1 MMIASRQGDAHQ
13 GDADVRLAEVV
24 AALSLATDLGM
35 GQPLEYALCSC
46 VLAVRLGE
54 ALGFDE
60 EGLREV
66 YYQALLRY
74 IGCNAEVHVFAAFIG
89 DELALRHDFA
99 MVDAGQQRAV
109 MQLMVRYMREANA
122 GASPLHM
129 ARAIAHGLL
138 TMPGQMKPF
147 FAGHCEVAER
157 LAERLGFGP
166 NIRAA
171 LGQLYERWDGKGLP
185 NGLKGEAVL
194 PAVRVVALAQDA
206 ITFHRLG
213 GQDAA
218 VAMAKER
225 AGGAYDPT
233 MAACFCAHASTLL
246 ADLDAEPSW
255 GAVIALEPGA
265 RRSLS
270 AADFDAACA
279 AMADFSDLKSTY
291 TLTHSSGVANLA
303 AEAARRVGLPDADV
317 TLIRRAGL
325 LHDIGRVGVSVSIW
339 EKPGPLTEREWERV
353 RLHAYHTERVLARPA
368 SLARIGAVAS
378 LHHERLDGSG
388 YHKGIGAASLS
399 PAARIL
405 AAADVYQAM
414 TEARAHRPARTPDA
428 AAAELRQEAR
438 AGRLDADAVNSVLDA
453 AGHRVPVQRRTLA
466 AGLSER
472 EVEVLRL
479 IARGNS
485 IKDAAATLY
494 ISRKTVDNHVQNIYS
509 KIGVST
515 RAGATL
521 FAMEHDLLADAG

>member
-1 MMIASRQGDAHQ
+1 MRASGHSDARS
-13 GDADVRLAEVV
+13 GEAGVRLAEVV

-35 GQPLEYALCSC
+35 GQPLEYALCTC

-60 EGLREV
+60 AGLREV

-99 MVDAGQQRAV
+99 AIDAGQQRAV

-122 GASPLHM
+122 GASPLQM

-147 FAGHCEVAER
+147 IAGHCEVAER
-157 LAERLGFGP
+157 LAERLGFAP

-185 NGLKGEAVL
+185 NRLKGEAVL

-225 AGGAYDPT
+225 AGGAYDPE
-233 MAACFCAHASTLL
+233 MAACFCTHASTLL
-246 ADLDAEPSW
+246 ADLDTEPSW
-255 GAVIALEPGA
+255 DAVIALEPGEQRA
-265 RRSLS
+265 LS
-270 AADFDAACA
+270 AADFDTACA

-303 AEAARRVGLPDADV
+303 AAARHAGLPDAGV
-317 TLIRRAGL
+317 TLIYRAGL

-339 EKPGPLTEREWERV
+339 EKPGPLSEREWERV

-368 SLARIGAVAS
+368 MLAQIGGVAS

-388 YHKGIGAASLS
+388 YHRGIGAAALS

-414 TEARAHRPARTPDA
+414 METRAHRPARAPEA

-438 AGRLDADAVNSVLDA
+438 AGRLDGDAVNSVLEA
-453 AGHRVPVQRRTLA
+453 AGHRVPAKRRTLP

-485 IKDAAATLY
+485 IKDAAATLF

-521 FAMEHDLLADAG
+521 FAMEHDFLADAG

>member
-1 MMIASRQGDAHQ
+1 MSASGQGDAQ
-13 GDADVRLAEVV
+13 SGDAGVRLAEVV

-35 GQPLEYALCSC
+35 GQPLEHALCSC

-54 ALGFDE
+54 ALGFDDA
-60 EGLREV
+60 GLRAV

-89 DELALRHDFA
+89 DELALRRDFA
-99 MVDAGQQRAV
+99 AVDAGQQRAV

-129 ARAIAHGLL
+129 ARSIAHGLL
-138 TMPGQMKPF
+138 TMPGQLKPF
-147 FAGHCEVAER
+147 FTGHCEVAQR
-157 LAERLGFGP
+157 LAARLGFGP
-166 NIRAA
+166 DVRAA

-213 GQDAA
+213 GLDAA
-218 VAMAKER
+218 VTMAKER
-225 AGGAYDPT
+225 TGGAYDPR
-233 MAACFCAHASTLL
+233 MAECFCAQAATLL

-255 GAVIALEPGA
+255 EAVIALEPGE
-265 RRSLS
+265 RRALT
-270 AADFDAACA
+270 AADFDMACA

-291 TLTHSSGVANLA
+291 TLTHSSGVAHLA
-303 AEAARRVGLPDADV
+303 ADAARRAGLPDADV

-339 EKPGPLTEREWERV
+339 EKAGPLSEREWERV

-368 SLARIGAVAS
+368 ALARIGSVAS

-388 YHKGIGAASLS
+388 YHRGMGAAALS

-405 AAADVYQAM
+405 AAADAYQAM
-414 TEARAHRPARTPDA
+414 TEERAHRPARTSDA
-428 AAAELRQEAR
+428 AAEELRNDAR
-438 AGRLDADAVNSVLDA
+438 AGRLDSDAVDRVLEA
-453 AGHRVPVQRRTLA
+453 AGHRVPVKRWTLA

-479 IARGNS
+479 IARGNAV
-485 IKDAAATLY
+485 KDAAATLF
-494 ISRKTVDNHVQNIYS
+494 ISPKTVDNHVQNIYS

-521 FAMEHDLLADAG
+521 FAMEHGLLADAG

>member
-1 MMIASRQGDAHQ
+1 MDVTGQRGARDTVTG
-13 GDADVRLAEVV
+13 VRLAEVV

-35 GQPLEYALCSC
+35 GHPLEYALCSC

-54 ALGFDE
+54 ALGLDE

-74 IGCNAEVHVFAAFIG
+74 IGCNAEVHVLGAFIG

-99 MVDAGQQRAV
+99 QIDAGQQRAV
-109 MQLMVRYMREANA
+109 MQLMLRYMRAANA
-122 GASPLHM
+122 GGSPLHM
-129 ARAIAHGLL
+129 AKSIAHGLL

-171 LGQLYERWDGKGLP
+171 LGQLYERWDGKGMP

-194 PAVRVVALAQDA
+194 PAVRVVALAQDM

-218 VAMAKER
+218 VATAKER
-225 AGGAYDPT
+225 SGGAYDPR
-233 MAACFCAHASTLL
+233 MAECFCKHAAMLL

-255 GAVIALEPGA
+255 DAVIALEPGE
-265 RRSLS
+265 RRALS
-270 AADFDAACA
+270 GAEFDAACA
-279 AMADFSDLKSTY
+279 AMADFGDLKSAY
-291 TLTHSSGVANLA
+291 TLTHSSGVARLA
-303 AEAARRVGLPDADV
+303 AEAARRARLPDADV
-317 TLIRRAGL
+317 TLVRRAGL
-325 LHDIGRVGVSVSIW
+325 LHDIGRVGVSVSVW
-339 EKPGPLTEREWERV
+339 EKPGAFTEREWERV

-368 SLARIGAVAS
+368 SLARIGGVAS

-388 YHKGIGAASLS
+388 YHRGIGAASLP

-414 TEARAHRPARTPDA
+414 TEARAHRPARSPE
-428 AAAELRQEAR
+428 AAAEELRGEVH
-438 AGRLDADAVNSVLDA
+438 AGRLDAGAANCVLEA
-453 AGHRVPVQRRTLA
+453 AGHRVPPRRRALP

-485 IKDAAATLY
+485 IKDAAAALF
-494 ISRKTVDNHVQNIYS
+494 ISRKTVDNHIQNIYS